1 MGRRRLW
8 TSSNKNGRN
17 IYRAYDCDAKAAT
30 VDFVRLDEKML
41 MVMESWATSGSA
53 IGGSGC

>member
-30 VDFVRLDEKML
+30 VDFVSLDEKML
-41 MVMESWATSGSA
+41 MVMEFRAMSGLA
-53 IGGSGC
+53 IGESGC